1 MEIRPFRSQEE
12 YRRCED
18 LQRQVWGPD
27 FSELAPA
34 SLQEIAV
41 RLGGVAS
48 GAFTGSGELVGFVFG
63 LTGPAEGRL
72 LHWSHMLAVL
82 PSHRGRGVGVELK
95 LHQRGLLRE
104 RGVEVARWS
113 FDPLVARNA
122 HFNLNRLGARVV
134 EYVRD
139 MYGETGSEL
148 HRGLGTDR
156 FVVEWDLTAP
166 LPGEEAAER
175 GRETRAERG
184 RETPAEPSMEAELAR
199 VDVPADV
206 MAVRD
211 RDPAEAAAWRER
223 TREALVPRLEAG
235 WRVAAFVP
243 GEERGHYLLAPPA
256 ADGGEPQE

>member
-1 MEIRPFRSQEE
+1 MEIRPFQSHEE
-12 YRRCED
+12 YRRCEE
-18 LQRQVWGPD
+18 LQRKVWGTD

-48 GAFTGSGELVGFVFG
+48 GAFTGAGELVGFVFG

-82 PSHRGRGVGVELK
+82 PSHRGRGLGLGLK
-95 LHQRGLLRE
+95 LHQREQLRE

-122 HFNLNRLGARVV
+122 HFNLNRLDARVIA
-134 EYVRD
+134 YVRD
-139 MYGETGSEL
+139 MYGETRSEL

-156 FVVEWDLTAP
+156 FVVEWDLTAL
-166 LPGEEAAER
+166 LPSER
-175 GRETRAERG
+175 PEQGAGRRRETGAAAPVGTELERV
-184 RETPAEPSMEAELAR
+184 E
-199 VDVPADV
+199 VPADV
-206 MAVRD
+206 IAVRD
-211 RDPAEAAAWRER
+211 RDPDEAAAWRER
-223 TREALVPRLEAG
+223 TRAALLPRLESG

-243 GEERGHYLLAPPA
+243 GEQRGHYLLAR
-256 ADGGEPQE
+256 EER